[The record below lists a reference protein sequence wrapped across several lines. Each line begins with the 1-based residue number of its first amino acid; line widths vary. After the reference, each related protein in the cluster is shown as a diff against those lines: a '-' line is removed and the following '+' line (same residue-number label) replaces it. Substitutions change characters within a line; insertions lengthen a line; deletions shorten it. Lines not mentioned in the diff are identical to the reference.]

1 MVRKNL
7 FSLTWSAVRKVPR
20 TLGHVVRL
28 ALQKVKLQILPQL
41 TKWKAQSEEPKV
53 VIYKNHGIAVLSI
66 LAHAVPFAGVM
77 ALLVLNI
84 NTFFIGNLSTSAVTA
99 FQFAA
104 KLLELLMQAS
114 LADILL
120 SAIRWQIVRN
130 QDLPL
135 GGLVAPLRTTDVS
148 YLWSLELW
156 GSLTSKSWRGHRKA
170 CLGFLIFATVLLAAL
185 VGPSG
190 AVAIVPR
197 QITHHN
203 SQYLNILNPRDDL
216 FPDKTSYLDNGAA
229 FEQGITQM
237 SEWVPGAGPYQLL
250 DTDGIRLFGT
260 PSNLGLPWST
270 ATIPSREMANV
281 LRSQGANLVRDSSS
295 PFNVLAMQTY
305 QALVQGACSEN
316 TLYDMEH
323 NQTYLTFPGSDA
335 QVNQLVTWGE
345 TLGNVTDNATIL
357 FFTNLPSSAPSR
369 SSTLMVLGTTAPVDR
384 SYVATAYACVIDAT
398 WTAVTLNAS
407 TADSYNQVNYILETH
422 YDGDIPQAQKIN
434 FPRAYTDHVRSTILA
449 SQTALYFLN
458 NNPSPQQ
465 IFALTLSNG
474 DEGYLAY
481 SGLVLERD
489 NDDSNTKALYTYLD
503 KIHAWSRYSA
513 ILIDIDDNDA
523 LSKPSSLTY
532 QVVSQLLQGYG
543 YDAKD
548 ITVQLSLAVLGIFCL
563 FVLAHVFLLLLTG
576 YSGNSWD
583 SISEL
588 LMLGL
593 MSRKPDHLGT
603 HVGVGLETLK
613 TFREPVSVKVNDEGH
628 IELVFENDA
637 AGKLGRSGLVAVNKA
652 Y

>member
-1 MVRKNL
+1 
-7 FSLTWSAVRKVPR
+7 
-20 TLGHVVRL
+20 
-28 ALQKVKLQILPQL
+28 
-41 TKWKAQSEEPKV
+41 
-53 VIYKNHGIAVLSI
+53 
-66 LAHAVPFAGVM
+66 
-77 ALLVLNI
+77 
-84 NTFFIGNLSTSAVTA
+84 
-99 FQFAA
+99 
-104 KLLELLMQAS
+104 
-114 LADILL
+114 
-120 SAIRWQIVRN
+120 
-130 QDLPL
+130 
-135 GGLVAPLRTTDVS
+135 
-148 YLWSLELW
+148 
-156 GSLTSKSWRGHRKA
+156 
-170 CLGFLIFATVLLAAL
+170 
-185 VGPSG
+185 
-190 AVAIVPR
+190 
-197 QITHHN
+197 
-203 SQYLNILNPRDDL
+203 
-216 FPDKTSYLDNGAA
+216 
-229 FEQGITQM
+229 M
-237 SEWVPGAGPYQLL
+237 SEWLPGAGPYQLL
-250 DTDGIRLFGT
+250 DADGIRLFGT

-270 ATIPSREMANV
+270 ATIPSREMAYV
-281 LRSQGANLVRDSSS
+281 LRQQGANLVKDSSS
-295 PFNVLAMQTY
+295 PSNVLAMQTY

-323 NQTYLTFPGSDA
+323 NKTYLSFPGSDA

-384 SYVATAYACVIDAT
+384 SYVATASACIIDAT
-398 WTAVTLNAS
+398 WTAVTLNVS
-407 TADSYNQVNYILETH
+407 KADSYNQVNYILETH

-449 SQTALYFLN
+449 SQTALDFLN
-458 NNPSPQQ
+458 NDVSPQQ
-465 IFALTLSNG
+465 IFALALSNG
-474 DEGYLAY
+474 DLGYLAY

-513 ILIDIDDNDA
+513 ISIDIDDNGA

-532 QVVSQLLQGYG
+532 QVVSQLQQGYG

-548 ITVQLSLAVLGIFCL
+548 ITVQLSLAVLGIFCV
-563 FVLAHVFLLLLTG
+563 FVLAHVSLLLLTG

-593 MSRKPDHLGT
+593 MSRKPDHLGP

-628 IELVFENDA
+628 VELVFENDA
-637 AGKLGRSGLVAVNKA
+637 AGKLGRSGLVVVNKV